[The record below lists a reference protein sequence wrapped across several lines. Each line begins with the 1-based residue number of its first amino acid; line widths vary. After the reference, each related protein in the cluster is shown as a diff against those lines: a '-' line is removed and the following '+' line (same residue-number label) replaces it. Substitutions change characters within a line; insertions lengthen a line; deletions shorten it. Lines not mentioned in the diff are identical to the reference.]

1 MNKLPEACM
10 HLQDRK
16 ETTTNSNKRAQ
27 GAPISTDTVT

>member
-16 ETTTNSNKRAQ
+16 ETTNSNKRAQ
-27 GAPISTDTVT
+27 GATISTDTVT